1 MHTGS
6 RQPVSKNKLL
16 STRAASLPG
25 EAQFAIEGSIF
36 IAGAAVQW
44 LRDKLGIIRTAAES
58 GELAHTVPDTGGVY
72 FVPALV
78 GLGAPHWD
86 SNARGTL
93 SGITAATGK
102 AHIVR
107 AALEGIAYQ
116 TRELVEAMEADSGEK
131 LKELRVDGGA
141 AASDFLMQ
149 FQADILGKRIV
160 RPADAETTA
169 LGAAYLAGLATGFF
183 KNLAELEQFWRA
195 DKTYEPQMQAGRRE
209 ELYAGWK
216 KAVAQC
222 RYTG

>member
-1 MHTGS
+1 MHTGT

-16 STRAASLPG
+16 ATRAASLPG

-58 GELAHTVPDTGGVY
+58 GELAQTVPDTGGVY

-102 AHIVR
+102 AQIVR

-183 KNLAELEQFWRA
+183 QNLAELEQFWRA
-195 DKTYEPQMQAGRRE
+195 DKTYEPQMQADRRE

>member
-1 MHTGS
+1 
-6 RQPVSKNKLL
+6 
-16 STRAASLPG
+16 
-25 EAQFAIEGSIF
+25 
-36 IAGAAVQW
+36 
-44 LRDKLGIIRTAAES
+44 
-58 GELAHTVPDTGGVY
+58 
-72 FVPALV
+72 LV

-102 AHIVR
+102 AQIVR

-183 KNLAELEQFWRA
+183 KDLAELEQFWRA
-195 DKTYEPQMQAGRRE
+195 EKTYEPQMQPGRRE

-222 RYTG
+222 RYAG